1 MMISSPFSPWKNR
14 FKGHHKVFLTFLI
27 VFLISISLVSAFEFD
42 NIKSY
47 DESIGDYGKIT
58 IRNSFWLGIP
68 IIELDKVI
76 ELELKE
82 NSDVCDGFECDA
94 GIPIILYEDGILIDD
109 IRFLHTEK
117 DGTQY
122 YDNLKHQLYIRTD
135 QTKTVDD
142 YEYQCVKGKY
152 IDGIYIE
159 ENVTDGY
166 WTRGHYEQTCENVK
180 VGSHQENILE
190 EYKLG
195 DKAKAGNYYI
205 KLNGNLPD
213 IWTTI
218 DWQIK
223 TNGHW
228 INEWAAWTSGL
239 SIDLLSYYNMTNITS
254 TLVKDL
260 VGNANIS
267 ILRAGGS
274 FPREVN
280 GIIGTAQG
288 NFTNVNTQLNMT
300 DTSFRNLNRNFSM
313 FFWVNMSDAC
323 ANTGDQHNFF
333 NNGRMIVG
341 FDDVSLGFNAPCHFF
356 IGEDAARVMNTTLLL
371 INDSLF
377 HQLGFNI
384 DNTGGIELYVDGL
397 LNTTGES
404 LTGDLRSNVSN
415 FATNSADGANYSFDE
430 VGVWNRTLSATEVSQ
445 LYNFGAALQFNSSSV
460 TLNTPISG
468 SVIIGGNI
476 GFNASADIN
485 SGDRITNATLYIWNS
500 TNLDNFTTNF
510 TLETGDFDSFTY
522 NLSANLLIA
531 DNYTWNYFICSNQSI
546 GDPCNWAINNNT
558 LGIIG
563 FVENSQTFN
572 INSAQTSTETFSLN
586 ISHADSI
593 IPTANLT
600 YNGTVNVGTR
610 TAISSTTE
618 SIFNVTF
625 DIPTDTGFG
634 NKSFNWSI
642 AFDSSLSNSSLKQ
655 QNVSEL
661 VFNLCNS
668 TLIVPYINYSF
679 KNETLSQEI
688 VNATVSSTF
697 EFWLGNGI
705 INKSLSFINATEN
718 QAYAFCVTPPDRTL
732 NLLFNVAYNNVISQ
746 QRISANTLALT
757 NATTNRTLFL
767 LPSSLGIFSTF
778 KTVDGISNV
787 LAGVLG
793 VITRTLGGVPITVAS
808 DTTDSSGI
816 VVYFLNPDI
825 TYTGTFSLTGFPI
838 NTFTFVPISDTRTV
852 VMGSPGT
859 NITNGTDIS
868 LNTSYQTFPINSSLA
883 NNTAF
888 TFGLNVTSEQTITL
902 ISMNITNST
911 GQQVGFQSSAGQGF
925 ISEVINTQN
934 NSRMQGRF
942 IIQTANETIEF
953 VRVWVVGFDFV
964 GDYSLFRQGTLF
976 LDYEFRE
983 FSRLIIVLLIIIG
996 MMAFLTTTQITDT
1009 SESQIGA
1016 ILTLVWIFS
1025 IIGWLNNPIVVAET
1039 GLAQFSKQYGI
1050 AILATAGGSFF
1061 ILRRLFIRR
1070 I

>member
-1 MMISSPFSPWKNR
+1 MIKNSIFSPRKSSY
-14 FKGHHKVFLTFLI
+14 KGHHKVFLTFLI

-300 DTSFRNLNRNFSM
+300 NSSFRNLNRNFSM

-460 TLNTPISG
+460 TLNTPING

-476 GFNASADIN
+476 GFNASGDVG
-485 SGDRITNATLYIWNS
+485 SGNRITNATLYIWNS

-510 TLETGDFDSFTY
+510 TLETGDFENFTY
-522 NLSANLLIA
+522 NLSANLQVA
-531 DNYTWNYFICSNQSI
+531 DDYTWNYFLCSNQSI
-546 GDPCNWAINNNT
+546 GEPCDWAINNNT
-558 LGIIG
+558 LSIIN
-563 FVENSQTFN
+563 FVENTITFN
-572 INSAQTSTETFSLN
+572 NDTKEGTLETFVLNLTTSPGTTINDITFVYNNTNISVNLVTTNGNHIATSTTDSPLVTVKTNVSFHWLLNFNTQVVNSTFNNQTVDPLNIDDCSSFGDTLLNLTLRDETNQTILSSAEDLTTIDVDIDLSAFGSTTVNPIVEFNKTFSQVNPARVCLDGINASRYRMDAVIRYESNTRVSEFYHIQNFTVDNSTIPQN
-586 ISHADSI
+586 ISLFDL
-593 IPTANLT
+593 NLT
-600 YNGTVNVGTR
+600 AAT
-610 TAISSTTE
+610 
-618 SIFNVTF
+618 
-625 DIPTDTGFG
+625 
-634 NKSFNWSI
+634 
-642 AFDSSLSNSSLKQ
+642 
-655 QNVSEL
+655 
-661 VFNLCNS
+661 
-668 TLIVPYINYSF
+668 SF
-679 KNETLSQEI
+679 KIRFKDDNFLPVE
-688 VNATVSSTF
+688 NALIDITRKYIGEGV
-697 EFWLGNGI
+697 
-705 INKSLSFINATEN
+705 
-718 QAYAFCVTPPDRTL
+718 
-732 NLLFNVAYNNVISQ
+732 
-746 QRISANTLALT
+746 
-757 NATTNRTLFL
+757 
-767 LPSSLGIFSTF
+767 F
-778 KTVDGISNV
+778 KTVELPKTDNLGETGASLIIDDVIYTFIVSKNGQILATFEERIAQCDNV
-787 LAGVLG
+787 LIGDCVINLNELTTETNPANFSQSSGVSYSFNFDDSTNTIDVLFSTTG
-793 VITRTLGGVPITVAS
+793 GGVKNVTVL
-808 DTTDSSGI
+808 TTVFDRFG
-816 VVYFLNPDI
+816 
-825 TYTGTFSLTGFPI
+825 
-838 NTFTFVPISDTRTV
+838 
-852 VMGSPGT
+852 
-859 NITNGTDIS
+859 
-868 LNTSYQTFPINSSLA
+868 NTSVCSD
-883 NNTAF
+883 
-888 TFGLNVTSEQTITL
+888 TL
-902 ISMNITNST
+902 ISSSGTLTCNIPTTFGNQT
-911 GQQVGFQSSAGQGF
+911 V
-925 ISEVINTQN
+925 ISRLLIDNEKVTQKTFAIDESPVERWGEDTLGTVTIMFFLFVI
-934 NSRMQGRF
+934 SLPLMFMVDKRIMLIVSVVSF
-942 IIQTANETIEF
+942 VTAS
-953 VRVWVVGFDFV
+953 
-964 GDYSLFRQGTLF
+964 SLFLYSGGGLF
-976 LDYEFRE
+976 ET
-983 FSRLIIVLLIIIG
+983 SGVVIWLIVAVAIIIWR
-996 MMAFLTTTQITDT
+996 LSQN
-1009 SESQIGA
+1009 SE
-1016 ILTLVWIFS
+1016 L
-1025 IIGWLNNPIVVAET
+1025 
-1039 GLAQFSKQYGI
+1039 
-1050 AILATAGGSFF
+1050 
-1061 ILRRLFIRR
+1061 
-1070 I
+1070 